1 MCSSSACSPGT
12 SPHPALSSIIGLSTG
27 SSASPT
33 SSSSLLWAAYFFPSP
48 SISGLTGALSQ
59 SLGDVT
65 RILFPLLFQVPLVL
79 SVPSSP
85 SFPHA
90 FSPLLRTQSACFA
103 WTWFVVAAAAVVLRG
118 PQPLTT
124 FCRWDPVPASM
135 AYPDLLG
142 SLPSQRAGSLQLL
155 AEILLS
161 VANIPDASFLQGP
174 TTLSFGLTHVLRK
187 EWPRYVFLWGI
198 GDKPGPE
205 MLPVT

>member
-1 MCSSSACSPGT
+1 
-12 SPHPALSSIIGLSTG
+12 
-27 SSASPT
+27 
-33 SSSSLLWAAYFFPSP
+33 
-48 SISGLTGALSQ
+48 
-59 SLGDVT
+59 
-65 RILFPLLFQVPLVL
+65 
-79 SVPSSP
+79 
-85 SFPHA
+85 
-90 FSPLLRTQSACFA
+90 
-103 WTWFVVAAAAVVLRG
+103 
-118 PQPLTT
+118 
-124 FCRWDPVPASM
+124 M